1 MSGRSNRS
9 FWGISTQLLVAVM
22 VAGLLAVV
30 CAMAL
35 DYLIM
40 TLHVRSTDPTPQS
53 VRAVPAAAAD
63 AGDGSGGVP
72 STSRSD
78 LQQAIDSGTRTSL
91 LAGTA
96 VVLLLG
102 LAVGMP
108 LSRRVSRRLGRLE
121 AASTAMA
128 EGDLR
133 QQLDVASQDEIDK
146 LGHAFNA
153 MSASVAARVELLTD
167 RLGTLS
173 LAIASLNVLG
183 DTLAQSRDVT
193 DALQDVAELVRE
205 AFDADAAMLSL
216 APTSDAGGGA
226 GRAHGVP
233 AAAPVLAGTALGSAS
248 AGREAFSGSRRLA
261 VALRRLGTAALR
273 EHSVQVLDGEPAD
286 RAAPSHAAAA
296 VHMAGDSPG
305 AAPPARQ
312 AAGDLCVATCPAAV
326 HVRMAAPMEIE
337 GNTLG
342 FLAVGGVPGGG
353 FDEEN
358 AALLT
363 TIAGQ
368 LVIALRSA
376 DIVRRLE
383 TTNLEMV
390 QALATAMEAKDQ
402 YTATHAE
409 NIATMAVAVG
419 HHMGLDDGQLR
430 ELEYAAVLH
439 DVGKIGVP
447 GHILNKPDRLTALEY
462 TRMTQH
468 TTIGERI
475 VSRVD
480 YLKPVAR
487 IVRAAHERWDG
498 SGYPDGLAGEEIPLL
513 SRILFVCDAY
523 DAMTSDRRYRA
534 AMPHEEAR
542 GELLGGSGTQFDP
555 VVVEAFLTLI
565 EQRSWTSAAARRS
578 GARTA

>member
-1 MSGRSNRS
+1 
-9 FWGISTQLLVAVM
+9 M

-40 TLHVRSTDPTPQS
+40 TLHVHSADPAPQS
-53 VRAVPAAAAD
+53 LRAVPAAEAD
-63 AGDGSGGVP
+63 AGDGSGSVP
-72 STSRSD
+72 STSSSD

-102 LAVGMP
+102 LAVGVP
-108 LSRRVSRRLGRLE
+108 LSRRMSRRLGRLE

-146 LGHAFNA
+146 LNHAFNA
-153 MSASVAARVELLTD
+153 MSASVATRVELLTD

-173 LAIASLNVLG
+173 LAIARLNVLG

-205 AFDADAAMLSL
+205 AFGADAAMLSL
-216 APTSDAGGGA
+216 VHTSDAA
-226 GRAHGVP
+226 APRAHGGP
-233 AAAPVLAGTALGSAS
+233 AIAPALSGTAHRSGN

-273 EHSVQVLDGEPAD
+273 EHGIQVVEDDPAD
-286 RAAPSHAAAA
+286 RAEPAHGATA
-296 VHMAGDSPG
+296 VHMAGDLAG
-305 AAPPARQ
+305 AAPAAEQ
-312 AAGDLCVATCPAAV
+312 AAGDLCVATCPATV

-337 GNTLG
+337 GSILG
-342 FLAVGGVPGGG
+342 FLAVGGIPGGG
-353 FDEEN
+353 FGEEN

-368 LVIALRSA
+368 LGIALRSA
-376 DIVRRLE
+376 AIVRRLE

-542 GELLGGSGTQFDP
+542 AELLGGSGTQFDP

-565 EQRSWTSAAARRS
+565 EQRSWTSAAARQS

>member
-1 MSGRSNRS
+1 
-9 FWGISTQLLVAVM
+9 M

-35 DYLIM
+35 DYLIV
-40 TLHVRSTDPTPQS
+40 TLHVRSADPGPQS
-53 VRAVPAAAAD
+53 LPAIPVAAAG
-63 AGDGSGGVP
+63 AGDESGGAP
-72 STSRSD
+72 SSSSSD

-102 LAVGMP
+102 LAVGVP

-146 LGHAFNA
+146 LSHAFNA
-153 MSASVAARVELLTD
+153 MSASVATRVELLSD

-173 LAIASLNVLG
+173 LAIARLNVLG

-205 AFDADAAMLSL
+205 AFDADAVMLSL
-216 APTSDAGGGA
+216 APTSDAGGVA
-226 GRAHGVP
+226 ARAHGGP
-233 AAAPVLAGTALGSAS
+233 AVAPVLAGTLQGSGN
-248 AGREAFSGSRRLA
+248 AGREAFSGSRRRA
-261 VALRRLGTAALR
+261 GALRRLGTAALR
-273 EHSVQVLDGEPAD
+273 EHGIQVLQDDPAD
-286 RAAPSHAAAA
+286 RAAPTRGAAA
-296 VHMAGDSPG
+296 VHMAGDSAGDAP
-305 AAPPARQ
+305 AAE
-312 AAGDLCVATCPAAV
+312 AAGDLCVAARPATV

-337 GNTLG
+337 GSILG

-376 DIVRRLE
+376 AIVRRLE

-542 GELLGGSGTQFDP
+542 SELLGGSGTQFDP
-555 VVVEAFLTLI
+555 VVVEAFVTLI
-565 EQRSWTSAAARRS
+565 EQRSWTSAAERRS